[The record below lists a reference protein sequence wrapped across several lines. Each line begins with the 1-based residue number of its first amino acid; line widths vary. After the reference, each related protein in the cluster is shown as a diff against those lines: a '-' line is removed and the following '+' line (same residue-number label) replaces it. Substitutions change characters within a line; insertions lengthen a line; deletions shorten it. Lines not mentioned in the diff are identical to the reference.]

1 MYTKWQKVVRSV
13 TKMNRGETKL
23 FIGEYEHS
31 VDAKGRVIMPVKL
44 REDIGEKFIVT
55 KGLDGCLFAYSIS
68 EWTNFE
74 EKLKTLPLTNK
85 NARDF
90 VRFFLSGAVECE
102 IDKQG
107 RFLIP
112 GNLRIYATLEKEII
126 IIGVGTRIEIW
137 NKEEWKK
144 YSSDENISADEI
156 AENMTMLGI

>member
-1 MYTKWQKVVRSV
+1 M
-13 TKMNRGETKL
+13 L
-23 FIGEYEHS
+23 IGEYEHS
-31 VDAKGRVIMPVKL
+31 LDAKSRLIMPAKL
-44 REDIGEKFIVT
+44 REDIGEKFIIT
-55 KGLDGCLFAYSIS
+55 KGLDGCLFGFSQS

-90 VRFFLSGAVECE
+90 VRFFLSGAIECE

-107 RFLIP
+107 RFLIAS
-112 GNLRIYATLEKEII
+112 NLREYATMEKEVV

-137 NKEEWKK
+137 NRDKWKT
-144 YSSDENISADEI
+144 YNSDENISADAI